1 MRKLFLLILL
11 IMPAATLAQ
20 EAKGKEPISP
30 KPPAVVKAEQPKLPI
45 AITQEMMTAVD
56 NANREVETAQL
67 KKENLILRLRLLLKV
82 PNEWGWD
89 EVKRNFSPPVEPP
102 AITPKD
108 K

>member
-1 MRKLFLLILL
+1 MRKLILLILL
-11 IMPAATLAQ
+11 ILPATALGQ
-20 EAKGKEPISP
+20 EPKGKEASTP

-45 AITQEMMTAVD
+45 AITQEMTTAVD

-82 PNEWGWD
+82 PNEWAWD
-89 EVKRNFSPPVEPP
+89 EVKRSFNPPVEQP
-102 AITPKD
+102 ITTPKD